1 MERLFRFLLI
11 VVILVALASCG
22 VFFSPIEGRWNLDD
36 PKNELLTFRPIIDG
50 YAHNTDPFW
59 VESDYLLAYPGSKI
73 ILLRF
78 DTAGFPDV
86 VAASYLQL
94 TVATQ
99 PPTEGTV
106 LSIYRIIN
114 AWDTATMTYAI
125 ANDPAKFYDRSAVAT
140 FTVPTSLYTGDHIQI
155 PVSEVFSGDKDELAN
170 GIIIYSSENVT
181 FDSTETGTAPLLL
194 VQPE

>member
-50 YAHNTDPFW
+50 YAHDKGTPPW
-59 VESDYLLAYPGSKI
+59 EESDELIAWPDSKI
-73 ILLRF
+73 IILRF

-94 TVATQ
+94 TLTTAAS
-99 PPTEGTV
+99 PDTE
-106 LSIYRIIN
+106 LSIHRIIGD
-114 AWDTATMTYAI
+114 WETGDITYDFVNRPRI
-125 ANDPAKFYDRSAVAT
+125 FYDDSTVAR
-140 FTVPTSLYTGDHIQI
+140 FTVPTSIYAGQQIQI
-155 PVSEVFSGDKDELAN
+155 PVSEVFSGGKDELAN
-170 GIIIYSSENVT
+170 GIIILSSMTVT
-181 FDSTETGTAPLLL
+181 FDSTEIGTAPLLL
-194 VQPE
+194 VEPE